1 MAVSQIS
8 MSDNDITGHGNHHAP
23 KEEHHAPKVEVNK
36 KLESQKSVG
45 MDDLMSNLTSS
56 NAKPAGNYK
65 H

>member
-8 MSDNDITGHGNHHAP
+8 MSDNDITGHGNHAP
-23 KEEHHAPKVEVNK
+23 KEEHHEKKVEVNK

-56 NAKPAGNYK
+56 NAKPAGNY
-65 H
+65 